1 MSLYPLLPSSPLP
14 YARDGAPS
22 SGGSATF
29 KLLKDT
35 WLYSEADGWTEWTPP
50 DTVVSSSPPGPT
62 GRRWHAMSSLDTPSG
77 GHTVVMFGGAGGVA
91 KSGGNPLHALDDT
104 YVAASVAL
112 WTRLPP
118 PRPPNLQTS

>member
-1 MSLYPLLPSSPLP
+1 MSSYPPPLP
-14 YARDGAPS
+14 YYRDGAPS
-22 SGGSATF
+22 SGSPVFT
-29 KLLKDT
+29 LYTDT
-35 WLYSEADGWTEWTPP
+35 WLYSEADGWTEWTQLQWVPP
-50 DTVVSSSPPGPT
+50 P